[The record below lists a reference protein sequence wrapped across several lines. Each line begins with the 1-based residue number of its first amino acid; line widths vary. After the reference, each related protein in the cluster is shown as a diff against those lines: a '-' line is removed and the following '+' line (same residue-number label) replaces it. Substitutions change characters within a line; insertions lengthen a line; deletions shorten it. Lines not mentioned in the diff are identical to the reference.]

1 MIIRVLSLF
10 QEKLVARFD
19 TFKDLIVKESFILA
33 LNLKSIGVPGYD
45 ESQQLTA
52 FVNDFKASFAL
63 LNSLK
68 LKFDFEIGDEQAWRE
83 MQAELC
89 FILTLQ

>member
-1 MIIRVLSLF
+1 
-10 QEKLVARFD
+10 
-19 TFKDLIVKESFILA
+19 
-33 LNLKSIGVPGYD
+33 
-45 ESQQLTA
+45 
-52 FVNDFKASFAL
+52 
-63 LNSLK
+63 LK